1 MSHEESREEEQMQE
15 REPNRKDSSNPVHGP
30 LTFQQQGAIRRGG
43 SGHQEPQTAAAAA
56 ERVEEELE
64 ERERGQ
70 DGTGQA
76 RINGRY

>member
-1 MSHEESREEEQMQE
+1 MMSHEESREEEQMQE

-43 SGHQEPQTAAAAA
+43 SGHQEPQASAAAAA

-64 ERERGQ
+64 EREREGK
-70 DGTGQA
+70 TG
-76 RINGRY
+76 RGRRV